1 MNPFDCLCGHA
12 AHTHTVTVWPQVA
25 KLCRTCACA
34 GYAPLYKNQA
44 HTATCTTTTE
54 ETTGGNLQ

>member
-12 AHTHTVTVWPQVA
+12 AHKHTVTVWPRTA
-25 KLCRTCACA
+25 KLCRTCDCS

-44 HTATCTTTTE
+44 QRAE
-54 ETTGGNLQ
+54 S